1 MTNDDQVS
9 SHALAS
15 CDETTTD
22 ERSPGRLSDEI
33 NQAIHQGQLKADPA
47 QQPAI
52 DALDSILDTLHAPKL
67 GNKKSALGWLFGKKP
82 QISDNSPRGLYLWGG
97 VGRGKTMLMDRFFEL
112 APSDDTPVAV
122 AKRRVHFHAFML
134 DVHARIHVWRQQQKT
149 AQERSADPIPPL
161 AEQLAKESQL
171 LCFDEF
177 AVTDVAD
184 AMLLGRL
191 FTGLF
196 SHGVTVIATSNVDPD
211 LLYKD
216 GLNRSFFLPFIGLVK
231 QRMLVLELASETD
244 YRMELLFNGHTYMVG
259 DQAAQELGGLWA
271 EMTDGLSVA
280 PASIC
285 VSGRQTDFALT
296 CGGLV
301 RESFSALCERPLGAG
316 DYLAL
321 AARFHTLFLEDVP
334 VMQYENRN
342 AAKRFIALV
351 DTLYDQ
357 QRILIV
363 SARARPS
370 KLYTVD
376 HGTEAFEFQRTISR
390 LREMQSD
397 EWLNKLN

>member
-1 MTNDDQVS
+1 MTIDDQ
-9 SHALAS
+9 
-15 CDETTTD
+15 DT
-22 ERSPGRLSDEI
+22 PGRLALEI
-33 NQAIHQGQLKADPA
+33 QQAIEQGQLKADPA
-47 QQPAI
+47 QQTAI
-52 DALDSILDTLHAPKL
+52 DALDSILDQLHAPRL

-82 QISDNSPRGLYLWGG
+82 QVSDTSARGLYLWGG

-112 APSDDTPVAV
+112 APSDDSSAL
-122 AKRRVHFHAFML
+122 KRRVHFHAFML

-149 AQERSADPIPPL
+149 AKDRSADPIPPL
-161 AEQLAKESQL
+161 AADLAKESQL

-177 AVTDVAD
+177 SVTDVAD

-196 SHGVTVIATSNVDPD
+196 SHGVTVVATSNVEPD

-216 GLNRSFFLPFIGLVK
+216 GLNRSFFQPFIALVK
-231 QRMLVLELASETD
+231 ERMVVLELASETD
-244 YRMELLFNGHTYMVG
+244 YRMELLFEGHTYMVG
-259 DQAAQELGGLWA
+259 DGAAAELDALWT

-280 PASIC
+280 PASIS
-285 VSGRQTDFALT
+285 VSGRQTDFAVT

-301 RESFSALCERPLGAG
+301 RESFAALCERPLGAG

-321 AARFHTLFLEDVP
+321 ADRFHTLFLEDVP
-334 VMQYENRN
+334 VMPYENRN

-351 DTLYDQ
+351 DTLYDK

-363 SARARPS
+363 GAQERPS
-370 KLYTVD
+370 KLYPVD
-376 HGTEAFEFQRTISR
+376 HGTEAFEFRRTISR

-397 EWLNKLN
+397 AWLDKLS